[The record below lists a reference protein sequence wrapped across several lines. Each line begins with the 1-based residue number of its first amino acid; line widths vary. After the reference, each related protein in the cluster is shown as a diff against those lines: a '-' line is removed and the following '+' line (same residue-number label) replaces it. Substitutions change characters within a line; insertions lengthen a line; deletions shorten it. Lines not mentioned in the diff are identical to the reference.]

1 MSTKVSVAPAVG
13 PDRGFIDRPGEGPRA
28 ASDHLTLSVVGGT
41 QPQRGDQSGV
51 GEDDERPLLR
61 LLQTHAGRAE
71 EDGDHAVRARG
82 PADGAGGAVN
92 MQSSHAHTLPHPS
105 DTFSAPD
112 DAAPPRPRRE
122 TVGPRP

>member
-1 MSTKVSVAPAVG
+1 M
-13 PDRGFIDRPGEGPRA
+13 
-28 ASDHLTLSVVGGT
+28 SDHPPLPVLGVAEAEW
-41 QPQRGDQSGV
+41 RDQAGV

-61 LLQTHAGRAE
+61 ILQPHAGRAE